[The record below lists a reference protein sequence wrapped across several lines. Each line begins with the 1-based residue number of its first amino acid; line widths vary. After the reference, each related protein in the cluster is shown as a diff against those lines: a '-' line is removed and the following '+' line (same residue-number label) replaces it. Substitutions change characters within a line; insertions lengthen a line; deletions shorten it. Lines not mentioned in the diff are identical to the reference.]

1 MTQNRIQNRNS
12 IKDNGKWK
20 KALITYIMI
29 LPGLIYFVINNV
41 LPMYGITLA
50 FRDVSYKLGP
60 LNSPFYSWEEFFV
73 NFEMIFKQDIIWILI
88 RNTLAYNLVFV
99 VLDIVVPVTVAI
111 LFNSIENATSKKIFQ
126 TAILLPNI
134 ISWVIVSY
142 IGYAF
147 LSEKSGVLSHLLGIT
162 DFYHN
167 PSYWP
172 LLLTVFHLWKSLGMG
187 MVVYVSALV
196 GIDHNMH
203 EAARLDGANWW
214 QRTVHITLPHLK
226 RMIISMFILS
236 LARIMTSDFGL
247 FYQLPMNSSYLK
259 DVTQTLDV
267 YVFNNLVGNDPNIG
281 LNAAVSVFQSVVG
294 FVLVILA
301 NTVIKKID
309 KESAM
314 F

>member
-1 MTQNRIQNRNS
+1 
-12 IKDNGKWK
+12 
-20 KALITYIMI
+20 
-29 LPGLIYFVINNV
+29 
-41 LPMYGITLA
+41 
-50 FRDVSYKLGP
+50 
-60 LNSPFYSWEEFFV
+60 
-73 NFEMIFKQDIIWILI
+73 MIFKQDIIWILI

-196 GIDHNMH
+196 GIDPNMH

>member
-196 GIDHNMH
+196 GIDPNMH

>member
-1 MTQNRIQNRNS
+1 MKRNKTAKSLNQN
-12 IKDNGKWK
+12 GMWK
-20 KALITYIMI
+20 RTAITYLMI
-29 LPGLIYFVINNV
+29 LPGLIYFIINNI

-60 LNSPFYSWEEFFV
+60 LNSPFYPLEDLFI
-73 NFEMIFKQDIIWILI
+73 NFEMIFKQDIIGILL
-88 RNTLAYNLVFV
+88 RNTLMYNLVFI
-99 VLDIVVPVTVAI
+99 VLDIVVPVAVAI

-134 ISWVIVSY
+134 ISWVIVGY

-147 LSEKSGVLSHLLGIT
+147 LSEKSGVISHLLGVT

-167 PSYWP
+167 PGYWP
-172 LLLTVFHLWKSLGMG
+172 LILTVFHLWKCLGMG
-187 MVVYVSALV
+187 MVIYVSALV
-196 GIDHNMH
+196 GIDTSMY
-203 EAARLDGANWW
+203 EAAKLDGATWW

-226 RMIISMFILS
+226 KMIITMFILS
-236 LARIMTSDFGL
+236 LAKIMTSDFGL

-259 DVTQTLDV
+259 DITQTLDV

-281 LNAAVSVFQSVVG
+281 LNAAVSAFQSVVG

-301 NTVIKKID
+301 NFVIRKVD
-309 KESAM
+309 EESAL